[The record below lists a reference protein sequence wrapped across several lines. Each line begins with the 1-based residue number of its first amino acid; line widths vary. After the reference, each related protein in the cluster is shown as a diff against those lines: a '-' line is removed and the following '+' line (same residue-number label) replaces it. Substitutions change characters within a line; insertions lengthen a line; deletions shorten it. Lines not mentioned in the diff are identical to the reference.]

1 MVFLKTK
8 INSSLFFAMVNYYKV
23 LKVSPKASRAE
34 IKSAY
39 RRLAR
44 KIHPDINVTTD
55 TSSQEFSQITKAYK
69 ILGNPQKRADYDRQ
83 LLQAKYRDEN
93 GSVLSSENLHA
104 RRWRQMVYE
113 RRYNEIIDRMIADER
128 RESMALQKVIF
139 PTVALFVSTAFVAIF
154 KPAFWTNSPIIGKI
168 ILFSLFVIGCI
179 HLVKRLKAGFERYTY
194 SSEDIHDSILDENE
208 PEEKPYTKVTAIAF
222 LVIGFFLSLGLG
234 MVIGNYFELVIN
246 ASIPSVFS
254 PTLKPEFIV
263 YPPIFV
269 LCVDL
274 MHTFASKYEN

>member
-1 MVFLKTK
+1 
-8 INSSLFFAMVNYYKV
+8 MVNYYKV
-23 LKVSPKASRAE
+23 LKVSPKASRTE

-44 KIHPDINVTTD
+44 KIHPDINATTD
-55 TSSQEFSQITKAYK
+55 TLSEEFSQLTKAYK
-69 ILGNPQKRADYDRQ
+69 VLANPQKRADYDNQ
-83 LLQAKYRDEN
+83 LLQVKYNREN

-139 PTVALFVSTAFVAIF
+139 PTVALFVSTTFVAIF

-168 ILFSLFVIGCI
+168 ILFSLFVVGSI
-179 HLVKRLKAGFERYTY
+179 HLFKRLKVGFERYTY
-194 SSEDIHDSILDENE
+194 SYEDIHDSILDDNE
-208 PEEKPYTKVTAIAF
+208 PVEKPYTRFTAISF
-222 LVIGFFLSLGLG
+222 LIIGFFISLGIGL
-234 MVIGNYFELVIN
+234 VIGNYFGMVIN
-246 ASIPSVFS
+246 ASIPTIFS
-254 PTLKPEFIV
+254 PTLKPEFIF

-269 LCVDL
+269 LCVDI
-274 MHTFASKYEN
+274 MHTLASRLEN

>member
-1 MVFLKTK
+1 
-8 INSSLFFAMVNYYKV
+8 MVNYYKV

-44 KIHPDINVTTD
+44 KIHPDINATTD
-55 TSSQEFSQITKAYK
+55 TSSQEFSQLTKAYK
-69 ILGNPQKRADYDRQ
+69 VLVNPQKRADYDRQ
-83 LLQAKYRDEN
+83 LLQSRYKSDS
-93 GSVLSSENLHA
+93 GSDFAENLHA

-139 PTVALFVSTAFVAIF
+139 PTVALFVSTTFVAIF
-154 KPAFWTNSPIIGKI
+154 KPAFWTNSPVIGKI
-168 ILFSLFVIGCI
+168 ILFSLFLVGSI
-179 HLVKRLKAGFERYTY
+179 HLFKRLKAGFERYTY
-194 SSEDIHDSILDENE
+194 SYEDIHDSIFDDNE
-208 PEEKPYTKVTAIAF
+208 PDEKPYTKFTAISF
-222 LVIGFFLSLGLG
+222 LIIGFFVSLGIGLL
-234 MVIGNYFELVIN
+234 IGNYFELVIN

-254 PTLKPEFIV
+254 PTLKPEFIF

-274 MHTFASKYEN
+274 MHTLASRLEN

>member
-1 MVFLKTK
+1 
-8 INSSLFFAMVNYYKV
+8 MVNYYKV
-23 LKVSPKASRAE
+23 LKVSPKASRTE

-55 TSSQEFSQITKAYK
+55 NSSKEFAQLTKAYK
-69 ILGNPQKRADYDRQ
+69 TLANAQKRADYDRQ
-83 LLQAKYRDEN
+83 LLQAKYTNDTCSDFSDN
-93 GSVLSSENLHA
+93 PHA

-113 RRYNEIIDRMIADER
+113 RRYNEIIDRMIAEER

-139 PTVALFVSTAFVAIF
+139 PTVALFVSTAFVAVF
-154 KPAFWTNSPIIGKI
+154 KPTFWTNSPMIGKI
-168 ILFSLFVIGCI
+168 IMFSLFIIGCI
-179 HLVKRLKAGFERYTY
+179 HLFKRLKAGFERYTY
-194 SSEDIHDSILDENE
+194 SSEDIHDSILDDNE
-208 PEEKPYTKVTAIAF
+208 PAEKPYTKFTAASF
-222 LVIGFFLSLGLG
+222 LIIGFFLSLGIGL
-234 MVIGNYFELVIN
+234 VIGNYFELVIN

-254 PTLKPEFIV
+254 PTLKPEFIF

-274 MHTFASKYEN
+274 MHTFASRYEN

>member
-1 MVFLKTK
+1 
-8 INSSLFFAMVNYYKV
+8 MVNYYKL

-34 IKSAY
+34 IRSAY

-44 KIHPDINVTTD
+44 KMHPDINATTD
-55 TSSQEFSQITKAYK
+55 SSSHEFSQITKAYK
-69 ILGNPQKRADYDRQ
+69 LLANPQKRADYDRA
-83 LLQAKYRDEN
+83 LLEQKYANEK
-93 GSVLSSENLHA
+93 GSVLNSENPHA

-113 RRYNEIIDRMIADER
+113 RRYNEIIDRMIAEER

-154 KPAFWTNSPIIGKI
+154 KPTIWTQSPVIGKI

-179 HLVKRLKAGFERYTY
+179 HLFKRLKTGFDRYTY
-194 SSEDIHDSILDENE
+194 SYENIHDSILEENE
-208 PEEKPYTKVTAIAF
+208 PEEKPYTKFTAITF
-222 LVIGFFLSLGLG
+222 LVVGLFVSAGIGL
-234 MVIGNYFELVIN
+234 VIGNYFEVVIN
-246 ASIPSVFS
+246 ASIPSLFS

-274 MHTFASKYEN
+274 MHMLASRLEN